1 MGHTLFWFIRGIPV
15 NCSKW
20 QCKMA
25 VPRPYSRRAVS
36 AQVASLHQEALAA
49 MAAGE
54 RQPQH
59 LKLHRQRRQQRR

>member
-1 MGHTLFWFIRGIPV
+1 
-15 NCSKW
+15 
-20 QCKMA
+20 MA

-54 RQPQH
+54 RQQQH